1 MGRELKASFSDL
13 SLYAAC
19 PLKYRYLHVDG
30 RDEPDVRPDWS
41 RAPAEAELT
50 VASGFDRQMGIAV
63 HRALARWQRGVDGGG
78 AAAAADL
85 VVAVRSEAARQGLAA
100 ADIDHALERLGPRLA
115 AYAEGPWP
123 RRRTIFLEQPVRH
136 RLEDGDFTLDL
147 ALRVDRVVRY
157 RRGVAILDFKTVPPH
172 AFEMHADQWQLRT
185 YALAAPELL
194 GVRPET
200 VALFIIDLRQSIE
213 VAVGAGSAEL
223 DSARR
228 ELLACG
234 RGVDAARFDVGRGH
248 RDRPCWACGFRLSCS
263 SSLAPEPPSP
273 RR

>member
-1 MGRELKASFSDL
+1 MGSELKASFSAL

-30 RDEPDVRPDWS
+30 RDEPDVSPDWR

-50 VASGFDRQMGIAV
+50 VASGFDRQLGIAV
-63 HRALARWQRGVDGGG
+63 HRALAHWQRAVDGGG
-78 AAAAADL
+78 AAGAAAL
-85 VVAVRSEAARQGLAA
+85 LAKVRSEASRQGLAA
-100 ADIDHALERLGPRLA
+100 ADVDHALERLGPRLA

-123 RRRTIFLEQPVRH
+123 RRHTIFLEQPVRH
-136 RLEDGDFTLDL
+136 RLEDGDFTLEL

-172 AFEMHADQWQLRT
+172 AFEMRADVWQLRT

-194 GVRPET
+194 GVGSET
-200 VALFIIDLRQSIE
+200 VSLFIIDVRQSIE
-213 VAVGAGSAEL
+213 VPVGAGSAEL
-223 DSARR
+223 EAARH

-234 RGVDAARFDVGRGH
+234 RGIVAARFDVGQGH
-248 RDRPCWACGFRLSCS
+248 RDRPCWACGFRLKCP
-263 SSLAPEPPSP
+263 SSLAPDPPSP